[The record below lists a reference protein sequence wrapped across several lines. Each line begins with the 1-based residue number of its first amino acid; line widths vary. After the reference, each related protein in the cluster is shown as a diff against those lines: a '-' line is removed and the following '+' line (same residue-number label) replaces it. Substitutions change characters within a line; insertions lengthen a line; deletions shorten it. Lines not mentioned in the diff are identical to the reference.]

1 MLIRAANQQRTS
13 LSASRVLIDRSES
26 LCLSRSQRA
35 NNILPFCA
43 GARASIPIQSKAAAV
58 YFNRRCRR
66 ASGSRE
72 NGYNG
77 RNLTRFEPSV
87 DYSFFFPSFFLL
99 SLSLSISRIF
109 GKTRKEGST
118 RISKLFV
125 FEQRFLFCFGGKY
138 IYMYIF
144 CIVCI
149 AFKLDTGIF
158 FVFRQTRFFRST
170 FLKSGKVVF
179 EKRERGRGRKRRILL
194 SFSLFSR
201 IERVR
206 LCIKYSSNE
215 T

>member
-77 RNLTRFEPSV
+77 RNLTRLEPSV
-87 DYSFFFPSFFLL
+87 DYSFLFPSFFLL
-99 SLSLSISRIF
+99 SLSLSILRIF
-109 GKTRKEGST
+109 GKTRREGST

-125 FEQRFLFCFGGKY
+125 FEQRFLFCFGGKIY
-138 IYMYIF
+138 IYICTYSVSF
-144 CIVCI
+144 VSRSNSTREYFSFFDKR
-149 AFKLDTGIF
+149 AFF
-158 FVFRQTRFFRST
+158 AR
-170 FLKSGKVVF
+170 
-179 EKRERGRGRKRRILL
+179 
-194 SFSLFSR
+194 LF
-201 IERVR
+201 
-206 LCIKYSSNE
+206 
-215 T
+215 

>member
-77 RNLTRFEPSV
+77 RNLTRLEPSV
-87 DYSFFFPSFFLL
+87 DYSFLFPSFFLL

-109 GKTRKEGST
+109 GKTRREGST

-125 FEQRFLFCFGGKY
+125 FEQRFLFCFGGKIY
-138 IYMYIF
+138 IYIYVHILYRLYR
-144 CIVCI
+144 V
-149 AFKLDTGIF
+149 
-158 FVFRQTRFFRST
+158 QTRHGNIFRFST
-170 FLKSGKVVF
+170 NAL
-179 EKRERGRGRKRRILL
+179 
-194 SFSLFSR
+194 FSLDFFKKWKSR
-201 IERVR
+201 I
-206 LCIKYSSNE
+206 
-215 T
+215 